1 MRFRARIFLAIVLPA
16 SFLVAA
22 AVVAALLETRRQ
34 AQRAAQGE
42 FERTQKA
49 VQVILK
55 ERQRDLADLEKVFVA
70 PWFREFVE
78 KAVQPEARDGLRK
91 HLAYQLEELQLRI
104 DYFAAAGPDG
114 KVWIRINETHA
125 CAPECRHEDENAW
138 IVNRREAVF
147 RAGGDPFLG
156 RSIVFSQEG
165 GALVL
170 GRNLKEDLRRICD
183 SLKVEMSLESG
194 GVEVWRSLAA
204 WDPSREGEGDV
215 EVGGAHYLAGR
226 SPLGAMA
233 EITLVMMRNMEE
245 VDAERRK
252 VAVFGMLGIALSILI
267 AALASLRIA
276 GGVSRPVEALTGAVQ
291 KVATGDFS
299 VQVEAAGQ
307 DEIGRLGAA
316 FNEMTVG
323 LRKRQ
328 DILEKTLSR
337 DVAEEFLKGGTERG
351 GERRVITIV
360 FMDIRGYTSGTEGMD
375 PADVVI
381 MLNELMDLL
390 DGAIERHGGS
400 VNKFLGDGLMA
411 MFGTP
416 KPLENHALRAVE
428 AAIEMQKQME
438 RWNHRRIARGL
449 NSFYSGIGINTGQAV
464 CGKVGGRNRMEYTL
478 IGEEVNLTSRICGKA
493 APRQVLITKQT
504 YELVKD
510 KIQVNPMEPV
520 VVKGLSYPIKIY
532 EVVS

>member
-1 MRFRARIFLAIVLPA
+1 MRFRAKIFLAILLPA
-16 SFLVAA
+16 IFLVAS
-22 AVVAALLETRRQ
+22 AVGVVLAGIGS
-34 AQRAAQGE
+34 RAAE
-42 FERTQKA
+42 AAKDDFDRTRNA
-49 VQVILK
+49 VRVILQ
-55 ERQRDLADLEKVFVA
+55 ETAANLGRLDETFQGPYFQ
-70 PWFREFVE
+70 EFVNTG
-78 KAVQPEARDGLRK
+78 ARPEQREALRK
-91 HLAYQLEELQLRI
+91 NLPSELESLGVRL
-104 DYFAAAGPDG
+104 DYFAAVGPDG
-114 KVWIRINETHA
+114 KAWIRLCEAHP
-125 CAPECRHEDENAW
+125 CDGRCRHEDEVSWSVRKKTAL
-138 IVNRREAVF
+138 F
-147 RAGGDPFLG
+147 RSGADPFMG
-156 RSIVFSQEG
+156 WRVFEVQKG

-170 GRNLKEDLRRICD
+170 GRALGKDLLRITGNLGIHLALHQDG
-183 SLKVEMSLESG
+183 VEIYRSLE
-194 GVEVWRSLAA
+194 A
-204 WDPSREGEGDV
+204 WSPDRDREGDV
-215 EVGGAHYLAGR
+215 VIGGVHYLAGR
-226 SPLGAMA
+226 SPLEGMGDM
-233 EITLVMMRNMEE
+233 TLLLMRSMEK
-245 VDAERRK
+245 VDRDRRFVLTLGGSGLA
-252 VAVFGMLGIALSILI
+252 VAFLL
-267 AALASLRIA
+267 AALVSLRVSR
-276 GGVSRPVEALTGAVQ
+276 GVSRPVEALTGAVQ
-291 KVATGDFS
+291 KVATGDFG
-299 VQVEAAGQ
+299 VQVEVAGA
-307 DEIGRLGAA
+307 DEIGRLGQA

-390 DGAIERHGGS
+390 DGAIERHGGL

-416 KPLENHALRAVE
+416 KPLENHALHAVE